1 MKTIATEEF
10 NNLINEYLGET
21 NKEIVSKLWIYYSLI
36 EEENQKYNLTGFYGE
51 KTYKRGNYWINI
63 NF

>member
-21 NKEIVSKLWIYYSLI
+21 NKEIVSRLWIYYSLI
-36 EEENQKYNLTGFYGE
+36 EEENQKYNLTGFMA
-51 KTYKRGNYWINI
+51 KNL
-63 NF
+63 